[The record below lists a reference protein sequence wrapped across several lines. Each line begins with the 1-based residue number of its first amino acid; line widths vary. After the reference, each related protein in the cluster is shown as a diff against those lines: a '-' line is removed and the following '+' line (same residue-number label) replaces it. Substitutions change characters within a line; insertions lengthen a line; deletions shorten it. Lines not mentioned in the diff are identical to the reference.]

1 MTVFMKEMIL
11 EKVVFFMR
19 GKSVVHHFVTIR
31 LSYRTPFILSNMIR
45 TDSQFILYCVQE
57 NSEEWSI

>member
-31 LSYRTPFILSNMIR
+31 LSYIELLLSYL
-45 TDSQFILYCVQE
+45 T
-57 NSEEWSI
+57 